1 MVDYINK
8 GKNLKTK
15 PVGSI
20 NKNKCMAN
28 CGEVPFGI
36 LSYYRYIDLE
46 KKKTVSCKIE
56 KDEYR
61 LSGTKSK
68 KNSYC
73 FNVIKSAFIYRVFKR
88 IKKKRLNIF

>member
-68 KNSYC
+68 KI
-73 FNVIKSAFIYRVFKR
+73 VIALTLLKVPLFIGFL
-88 IKKKRLNIF
+88 KKLKEKD